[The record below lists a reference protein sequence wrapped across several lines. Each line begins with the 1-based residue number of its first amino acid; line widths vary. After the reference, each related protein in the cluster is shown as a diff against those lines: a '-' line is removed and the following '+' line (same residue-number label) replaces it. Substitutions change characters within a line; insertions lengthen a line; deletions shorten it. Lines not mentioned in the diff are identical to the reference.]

1 MQTTQTNVN
10 WLNYISILGA
20 LGILGFFNPYFSSLG
35 ALSVF
40 CLRNSEDVRLRRLSL
55 VGYLAFLGPILLVLS
70 KIVK

>member
-1 MQTTQTNVN
+1 MQTTETHAN

-40 CLRNSEDVRLRRLSL
+40 YLGNSEDVRLRRLSL
-55 VGYLAFLGPILLVLS
+55 VGYLGFLGPILLVLS
-70 KIVK
+70 KIIR